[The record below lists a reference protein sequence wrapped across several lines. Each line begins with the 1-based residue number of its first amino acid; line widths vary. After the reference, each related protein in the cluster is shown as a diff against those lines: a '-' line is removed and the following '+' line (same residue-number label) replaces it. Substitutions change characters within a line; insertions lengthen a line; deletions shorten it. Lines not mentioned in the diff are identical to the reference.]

1 MVPHEWE
8 KFLLMP
14 LRYITLFFLISN
26 TIFTWTILFF
36 WLVFFPRTISYWLF
50 KSLSYSDIVDIKFL
64 FFGVQHMI
72 FLIFL
77 KQLKV

>member
-1 MVPHEWE
+1 MVQHEWE

-36 WLVFFPRTISYWLF
+36 WLVFFSSNYKL
-50 KSLSYSDIVDIKFL
+50 LV
-64 FFGVQHMI
+64 V
-72 FLIFL
+72 
-77 KQLKV
+77 

>member
-1 MVPHEWE
+1 MVPHESE

-36 WLVFFPRTISYWLF
+36 WLVFFSSNYKL
-50 KSLSYSDIVDIKFL
+50 LV
-64 FFGVQHMI
+64 V
-72 FLIFL
+72 
-77 KQLKV
+77 